1 MFMNLAFLL
10 TGGNLG
16 SRAENLER
24 AKNQVALLAGR
35 LLASSELYETAAWG
49 KQDQP
54 DYLNQV
60 LLVETALSPSDLLTI
75 ILEIEKSLGR
85 VRMEKYDAR
94 LIDIDILFY
103 NEEQLQLPH
112 LVIPHPLL
120 HTRRFVLEPLC
131 EIAPNFVHPVF
142 KRTITELLA
151 ACNDPLYVKKFYPE

>member
-16 SRAENLER
+16 SRAENLEN
-24 AKNQVALLAGR
+24 AKTQVILRTGR
-35 LLASSELYETAAWG
+35 LLAASSLYETAAWG

-60 LLVETALSPSDLLTI
+60 LLIETALSPTELLEIILTI
-75 ILEIEKSLGR
+75 EKNLGR
-85 VRMEKYDAR
+85 ERKEKYDAR

-103 NEEQLQLPH
+103 NDEQIQLPE

-131 EIAPNFVHPVF
+131 EIAPHFIHPVF
-142 KRTITELLA
+142 NTTITELLA
-151 ACNDPLYVKKFYPE
+151 ACNDPLNVKKFYLE